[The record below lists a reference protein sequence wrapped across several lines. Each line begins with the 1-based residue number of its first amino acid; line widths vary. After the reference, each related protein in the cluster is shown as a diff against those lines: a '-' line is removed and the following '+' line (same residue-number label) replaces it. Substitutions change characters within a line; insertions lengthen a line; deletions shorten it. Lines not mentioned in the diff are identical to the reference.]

1 MTYIFIMILTAL
13 FFQNVIQKILSKR
26 RFVFFSSIVFEPL
39 FPLYLPLMIF
49 ISDKD
54 ATDFIREKAAEGN
67 IAKKSMLVIL
77 LLFLAVALPVLIL
90 IRLWK
95 KAQRLWPTHWALPK
109 ASTS

>member
-1 MTYIFIMILTAL
+1 MILTAF

-26 RFVFFSSIVFEPL
+26 RFVVFSSIVFEPRFL
-39 FPLYLPLMIF
+39 LSICPSCFL
-49 ISDKD
+49 SDKD

-77 LLFLAVALPVLIL
+77 DVLLSVVLPVLIL

-109 ASTS
+109 ALTS